1 MAYPPKKKAERLYHS
16 EIAQSPNGVELRFV
30 SDVKLSK
37 FADGQ
42 PYVFVERRDGTECMF
57 LIENDDIKSVVDNT
71 PQKKWV
77 TLKGEGKGPGAW
89 MIVEDE
95 SGPVMP
101 VTSAQGAGND
111 PRQKPPEKP
120 AAPKAIFTPADVA
133 WMQTASD
140 ATDIAALIYGRLEA
154 AGHPLDSAGKASVF
168 STVFIAM
175 DRRN

>member
-1 MAYPPKKKAERLYHS
+1 MAYPPKQKRAYLYHS
-16 EIAQSPNGVELRFV
+16 EIAQSPNGVELRFT
-30 SDVKLSK
+30 SDVKPSK
-37 FADGQ
+37 YPDGQ
-42 PYVFVERRDGTECMF
+42 PYVLVEKRDGTEATF
-57 LIENDDIKSVVDNT
+57 IIENDDIKSVVDNT

-95 SGPVMP
+95 SGPVMVMP
-101 VTSAQGAGND
+101 APPPAPT
-111 PRQKPPEKP
+111 PRAP
-120 AAPKAIFTPADVA
+120 AAPQSPG

-175 DRRN
+175 DRRS

>member
-1 MAYPPKKKAERLYHS
+1 MAYPPKAKAGKLFHS
-16 EIAQSPNGVELRFV
+16 EIAQSPNGVELRFI
-30 SDVKLSK
+30 SDVKPSK
-37 FADGQ
+37 FPDGQ
-42 PYVFVERRDGTECMF
+42 PYVFVERRDGTECLF
-57 LIENDDIKSVVDNT
+57 VIENDDIRSVVDNT

-95 SGPVMP
+95 SGPVMEKPTVP
-101 VTSAQGAGND
+101 V
-111 PRQKPPEKP
+111 PRAAKPPQKLIERP
-120 AAPKAIFTPADVA
+120 QDTA

-175 DRRN
+175 DRRA

>member
-1 MAYPPKKKAERLYHS
+1 MNYQKGGPKVQKTKIYHS
-16 EIAQSPNGVELRFV
+16 TIAQSPNGVKLRIA
-30 SDVKLSK
+30 SDTKDSK
-37 FADGQ
+37 YPDSAG
-42 PYVFVERRDGTECMF
+42 YVFVEM
-57 LIENDDIKSVVDNT
+57 ENGEEAMLVLENADVRAVIDNT
-71 PQKKWV
+71 PQRKWV

-95 SGPVMP
+95 SGPVMAKP
-101 VTSAQGAGND
+101 QDYVPMPEA
-111 PRQKPPEKP
+111 KPPQKLIERPP
-120 AAPKAIFTPADVA
+120 APAGTG
-133 WMQTASD
+133 WMQTAAE